1 LVRET
6 NFNVGFGAKLIV
18 VAHDEMANPTMN
30 NVKQPRPLLVPQRTL
45 FNGILCSPRLR
56 VIAVVFL
63 GMTVAHQRA
72 SASDDTSKPGATPT
86 PSETVTASPTASPS
100 PTASV
105 TATTPEPTAVLT
117 PNPIDPKLVG
127 HWEISDS
134 RVGASE
140 DVTWEIQA
148 NGRYRLVAN
157 SEHKT
162 GILSTSDGKIRLN
175 VEFTG
180 VVELDYKID
189 DNNLTTTAPDGTA
202 IDWRLVKSEAK
213 PHKVVIVHRHHTPP
227 PRHYPGHDLFN
238 KVKRFF
244 GFGE

>member
-1 LVRET
+1 
-6 NFNVGFGAKLIV
+6 
-18 VAHDEMANPTMN
+18 MN
-30 NVKQPRPLLVPQRTL
+30 NAKQPRPLLASHGSL
-45 FNGILCSPRLR
+45 FDGILCSPRLY

-72 SASDDTSKPGATPT
+72 SASDDTSKSGATPT
-86 PSETVTASPTASPS
+86 PSETVIASPTASPS
-100 PTASV
+100 STASV
-105 TATTPEPTAVLT
+105 TEAKPEPTAVLT

-134 RVGASE
+134 RVRASE
-140 DVTWEIQA
+140 DVVWDIQA
-148 NGRYRLVAN
+148 NGRYSLVAN

-162 GILSTSDGKIRLN
+162 GILSTADGKIRLN

-189 DNNLTTTAPDGTA
+189 DNLLTTTAPDGTA

-213 PHKVVIVHRHHTPP
+213 PHKVAHRHHTVPP
-227 PRHYPGHDLFN
+227 PRHYLGHDWFN

-244 GFGE
+244 GFSG

>member
-1 LVRET
+1 MTKRQY
-6 NFNVGFGAKLIV
+6 
-18 VAHDEMANPTMN
+18 PTMN
-30 NVKQPRPLLVPQRTL
+30 NAKQPRPLLASQRSL
-45 FNGILCSPRLR
+45 FQGILCSPRLR

-86 PSETVTASPTASPS
+86 PSETVIASPS

-105 TATTPEPTAVLT
+105 TEATPEPTAVLT

-134 RVGASE
+134 RLGASE

-148 NGRYRLVAN
+148 NGRDRLVAN
-157 SEHKT
+157 SGHKT
-162 GILSTSDGKIRLN
+162 GILSTADGKIRLN

-202 IDWRLVKSEAK
+202 IEWRLVKSEAK
-213 PHKVVIVHRHHTPP
+213 PHKVVVVHRHHTPP
-227 PRHYPGHDLFN
+227 PRHYPGRDLFN
-238 KVKRFF
+238 KVKR
-244 GFGE
+244 